1 MSQEERQAP
10 NRAVAALRGQPAGTP
25 TQETY
30 GDLQRAYDHFNQVLF
45 EARLQA
51 CLITLR
57 ARNNLGYFYWDR
69 FQHSDGRR
77 SHEIALNPEEF
88 ARHTIEQC
96 LSTLVRMQVLQIQ
109 RIARTHSR
117 PGYYNRDF
125 ADRMGAIGLGVK
137 NTGTWGG
144 TVTGD
149 KVSHFIM
156 PGGPFALAA
165 RSLVDRNFRARWAD
179 RFLSHGERDWAIIE
193 PPGDV
198 EAFSAPVR
206 AATIAV
212 IDVQV
217 SSEDEA
223 GQGAADRDGE
233 FAVTKDSFRDYG
245 GTAPPPLQTS
255 PRDFISPRPSGDPSK
270 AKFVCPLCKAAAWG
284 KRSLH
289 LVCGDCVVAMRR
301 ADWPPEATSPRRGS
315 AFAHL
320 HAIDRPS
327 N

>member
-1 MSQEERQAP
+1 MSDEQRQVP
-10 NRAVAALRGQPAGTP
+10 TRAIAALRGAAAGTP
-25 TQETY
+25 THETY
-30 GDLQRAYDHFNQVLF
+30 GDLQRAYDHFNRVLF
-45 EARLQA
+45 KAGLQP

-57 ARNNLGYFYWDR
+57 ARNSLGYFYWDR

-96 LSTLVRMQVLQIQ
+96 LSTLVRMQVLQMQ

-125 ADRMGAIGLGVK
+125 AERMNAIGLGVK

-144 TVTGD
+144 AVTGD

-156 PGGPFALAA
+156 PGGPFAVAA
-165 RSLVDRNFRARWAD
+165 RALVDRNFRARWAD
-179 RFLSHGERDWAIIE
+179 RFLSSSERDWSIIE
-193 PPGDV
+193 PPDETDAISTPLRAMPGTEMDAGPSAAVDDNV
-198 EAFSAPVR
+198 EQLDASNDPSGPSGN
-206 AATIAV
+206 T
-212 IDVQV
+212 Q
-217 SSEDEA
+217 
-223 GQGAADRDGE
+223 
-233 FAVTKDSFRDYG
+233 DYVG
-245 GTAPPPLQTS
+245 RAPPPLETS
-255 PRDFISPRPSGDPSK
+255 PTDFIAARPSGDPSK

-289 LVCGDCVVAMRR
+289 LVCGHCVVAMRR
-301 ADWPPEATSPRRGS
+301 ADWPPEATPPRRGS

-320 HAIDRPS
+320 KS
-327 N
+327 G

>member
-10 NRAVAALRGQPAGTP
+10 TRAIAALRGAQAGTP
-25 TQETY
+25 THETY

-45 EARLQA
+45 KGQLQA

-57 ARNNLGYFYWDR
+57 ARSNLGYFYWDR

-96 LSTLVRMQVLQIQ
+96 LSTLVRMQVLQMQ
-109 RIARTHSR
+109 RILRTHSR

-156 PGGPFALAA
+156 PGGPFSLAA
-165 RSLVDRNFRARWAD
+165 RALIDRNFRARWAD
-179 RFLSHGERDWAIIE
+179 RFLSHAERDWSIIE
-193 PPGDV
+193 PPTELEPPSTSTG
-198 EAFSAPVR
+198 P
-206 AATIAV
+206 AAL
-212 IDVQV
+212 DG
-217 SSEDEA
+217 EA
-223 GQGAADRDGE
+223 GQGTTTADADKPASESPGTLE
-233 FAVTKDSFRDYG
+233 YL

-255 PRDFISPRPSGDPSK
+255 PRDFISPKSSGDPSK

-301 ADWPPEATSPRRGS
+301 ADWPPEVTLPRRGS
-315 AFAHL
+315 AFTRGTWVS
-320 HAIDRPS
+320 DPE
-327 N
+327 